1 MRQLSLAASLSA
13 YLDDLEYTEA
23 ALHAEPETA
32 ELAAPFHEAI
42 AQWPDIFQRQRGAW
56 RAIIRADAVA
66 AVRDGQLDQTTR
78 RFGGGVLMEAG
89 QDRKS
94 TFFRRFFPMAPSE
107 FIRQG
112 LRTQCERTRD
122 VILPELEKLDASS
135 PLRTFAKPLGDGVK
149 AALAALTAR
158 SKAKGEAAIAA
169 ADVEEWKEGINQLR
183 RSTYAEL
190 MKRAA
195 DQKYPR
201 EWPEMFFRSASQ
213 QAGEEEADEP
223 GTAPA

>member
-1 MRQLSLAASLSA
+1 MRQIPLATSLSV

-32 ELAAPFHEAI
+32 ELAQPFHEAI

-56 RAIIRADAVA
+56 RDIIRAEAVV
-66 AVRDGQLDQTTR
+66 AVRNGQIDHTTR
-78 RFGGGVLMEAG
+78 RFGGGVLAEAG

-112 LRTQCERTRD
+112 LRAQCERTRN
-122 VILPELEKLDASS
+122 VILPELEKLDASN
-135 PLRTFAKPLGDGVK
+135 PLRTFAKPLAEGVK
-149 AALAALTAR
+149 AALAALTTR

-213 QAGEEEADEP
+213 QPGEDEADE
-223 GTAPA
+223 TVSAPA